1 MKMLKYA
8 QKFHSNKG
16 YDMTIAF
23 FITNSLCQ
31 YRDLQCNFQTL
42 FARER
47 GLAHPNF
54 LYENESLRHYLSY
67 YLRRMATFLVLEVRF
82 FGEVRFLGGS
92 FFVRS
97 RIRFQVRFRCDAQ
110 NNEGFKN
117 RLDTL

>member
-54 LYENESLRHYLSY
+54 LYENESLRHCLSY

-82 FGEVRFLGGS
+82 FGGVRFLGFSGCGS
-92 FFVRS
+92 
-97 RIRFQVRFRCDAQ
+97 
-110 NNEGFKN
+110 GF
-117 RLDTL
+117 